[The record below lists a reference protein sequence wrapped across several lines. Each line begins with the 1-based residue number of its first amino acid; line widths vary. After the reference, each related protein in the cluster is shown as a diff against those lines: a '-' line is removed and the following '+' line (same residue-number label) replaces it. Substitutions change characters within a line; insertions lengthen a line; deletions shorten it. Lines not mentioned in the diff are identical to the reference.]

1 MTGIA
6 EAGRGEY
13 CFLKNAQVIP
23 GLVSKSVHGLLSL
36 VGTDARIVFRGLN
49 GAVVT
54 KIYGHDEDAAAG
66 GGGGGENPMLD
77 GVPLGDLHA
86 SNVRQILVE
95 LELAPASG
103 SMDGEE
109 AKGDEDGDGGGGG
122 GGAAAMLLGGG
133 KPVLEYTLEYAAAVS
148 KEEER
153 NELLSALLNAAEVVE
168 SGQEGGKAGGAAV
181 KDTAA
186 MEAAVVKAMQD
197 LTAAISSG
205 HLRGFEK
212 AAVVGTV
219 KEARGKL
226 DAAGCHWS
234 AALAK
239 TFQVL
244 VKTVNDPTRDPS
256 SGQGQAAGD
265 GGSAAPGAPK
275 LVKQKSSS
283 GRPMLTINGTM
294 RLEGTDDRDTMRVP
308 GHPAV
313 EAAYALQVAAQGDEE
328 VIARLDAG
336 DLAAAMF
343 AKGKVVE
350 VLNDALRR
358 MDGVGGDGEGE
369 GGGGGGNAGGD
380 GGNAEGKDGGAGGN
394 VVVGGG
400 GSKGG
405 VSVDRNRRMVE
416 TALIKARK
424 LLENMQNDRDIRSSR
439 LENFEGCRLNRA
451 MSARAL
457 SDRADSDDGRAYSDA
472 GSDEDNRFDDFRYDD
487 DGNETDDESDFGSD
501 GGGGGCG
508 GGGGGGGDMARD
520 VILGPEVPRS
530 LGLRRAL
537 T

>member
-109 AKGDEDGDGGGGG
+109 AKGDEDGDAGGGG
-122 GGAAAMLLGGG
+122 GGAAAMLLG

-153 NELLSALLNAAEVVE
+153 NELLSALLSAAEVEVVE
-168 SGQEGGKAGGAAV
+168 SGPGGGKAGGAAV
-181 KDTAA
+181 KDTSA

-239 TFQVL
+239 TFQLL
-244 VKTVNDPTRDPS
+244 VKTVNDPTRDPLRDPL
-256 SGQGQAAGD
+256 SGQGEAAGD
-265 GGSAAPGAPK
+265 GDAPPSVPK
-275 LVKQKSSS
+275 LAKQKSSS

-294 RLEGTDDRDTMRVP
+294 RLEGTDDRETMRAP

-328 VIARLDAG
+328 VVARLDAG

-350 VLNDALRR
+350 VLSDALRR
-358 MDGVGGDGEGE
+358 MDGVGGMDGVEGEGE
-369 GGGGGGNAGGD
+369 GGGGGGGEGGEGGD
-380 GGNAEGKDGGAGGN
+380 GGNAEGKYGGTDGD

-400 GSKGG
+400 GKGG
-405 VSVDRNRRMVE
+405 VDQNRRMVE

-472 GSDEDNRFDDFRYDD
+472 DSDEDNRFDGFRYDD
-487 DGNETDDESDFGSD
+487 DGNDTDDGSDFGSD
-501 GGGGGCG
+501 DGSG
-508 GGGGGGGDMARD
+508 GGGGGGG
-520 VILGPEVPRS
+520 GVPRS